1 MHRYL
6 LITDHS
12 LLITVHQICTPGG
25 IRTHMKRIRSPL
37 PDPLGYGGKRDRR
50 EIMGTTLL
58 TPRFL
63 LWSGRE
69 DLNLRLHAPKAC
81 ALAGLRHAPL
91 IQTSIVSIKDTTLYC
106 QFQDFSAGRQVASV

>member
-1 MHRYL
+1 
-6 LITDHS
+6 
-12 LLITVHQICTPGG
+12 
-25 IRTHMKRIRSPL
+25 MKRIRSPL
-37 PDPLGYGGKRDRR
+37 PDPLGYGGKRDRG
-50 EIMGTTLL
+50 EVMDTTLL

-91 IQTSIVSIKDTTLYC
+91 IQTSIANIKDTTLYC
-106 QFQDFSAGRQVASV
+106 QFQDFSV